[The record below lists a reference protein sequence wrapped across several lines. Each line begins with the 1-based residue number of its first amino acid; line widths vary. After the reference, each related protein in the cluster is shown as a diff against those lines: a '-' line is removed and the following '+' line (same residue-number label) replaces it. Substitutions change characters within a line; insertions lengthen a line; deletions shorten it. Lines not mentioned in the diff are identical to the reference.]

1 MVFLLY
7 PSVFLLSRENR
18 PYLVCK
24 CALYIPFLGCYPVL
38 AKNDRL
44 YRAYAALPGA
54 DKRRV
59 DPELMAEK
67 LLGLR
72 VVYRRLSR
80 DGSILGITA
89 PESVGVPVLEGG
101 GKAWFFLDG
110 NTILLDAG
118 LLSPWAAKGRRR
130 FTLMHEIGHRLLQG
144 APSAR
149 TEGLADRLAS
159 ALLMPRRLV
168 ERNLLACA
176 WLPGPIPDRRLD
188 PKRWQDF
195 ETLAE
200 TMERILP
207 VDGSVTITAPRKSP
221 SSEYTISCILT
232 LSVVLTSFPG
242 YFSSSLSHSSLLS
255 KGMSECSSSYFMYS
269 SMPLPP
275 RIEYPTTWQNS
286 SS

>member
-1 MVFLLY
+1 M
-7 PSVFLLSRENR
+7 PEEEIE
-18 PYLVCK
+18 
-24 CALYIPFLGCYPVL
+24 AL
-38 AKNDRL
+38 ADRL
-44 YRAYAALPGA
+44 YRAYAALPEA
-54 DKRRV
+54 DERRV

-118 LLSPWAAKGRRR
+118 LLSPWASKGRRR

-144 APSAR
+144 AASSR

-188 PKRWQDF
+188 PKRWQAF

-200 TMERILP
+200 TMGVSRQALAIRLEQLGFTEKR
-207 VDGSVTITAPRKSP
+207 DGW
-221 SSEYTISCILT
+221 T
-232 LSVVLTSFPG
+232 LG
-242 YFSSSLSHSSLLS
+242 
-255 KGMSECSSSYFMYS
+255 
-269 SMPLPP
+269 PLPTLIP
-275 RIEYPTTWQNS
+275 EAGELEE
-286 SS
+286 

>member
-1 MVFLLY
+1 M
-7 PSVFLLSRENR
+7 PEEEIE
-18 PYLVCK
+18 
-24 CALYIPFLGCYPVL
+24 AL
-38 AKNDRL
+38 ADRL
-44 YRAYAALPGA
+44 YRAYAALPEA
-54 DKRRV
+54 DERRV

-67 LLGLR
+67 LRGLR
-72 VVYRRLSR
+72 VVDRRLS
-80 DGSILGITA
+80 GSILGITA

-118 LLSPWAAKGRRR
+118 LLSPWASKGRRR

-188 PKRWQDF
+188 PARWQAF

-200 TMERILP
+200 TMGVSRQALAIRLEQL
-207 VDGSVTITAPRKSP
+207 G
-221 SSEYTISCILT
+221 LT
-232 LSVVLTSFPG
+232 DNQGGWTLG
-242 YFSSSLSHSSLLS
+242 
-255 KGMSECSSSYFMYS
+255 
-269 SMPLPP
+269 PLPTLIP
-275 RIEYPTTWQNS
+275 EAGELEE
-286 SS
+286 